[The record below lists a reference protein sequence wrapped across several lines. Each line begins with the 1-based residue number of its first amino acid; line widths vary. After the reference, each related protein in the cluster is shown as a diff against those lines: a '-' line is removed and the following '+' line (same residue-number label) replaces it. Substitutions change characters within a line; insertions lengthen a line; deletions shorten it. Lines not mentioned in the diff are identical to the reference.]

1 VNVEAPARTPIPAP
15 PAGSSRPAGGVTS
28 GQVSPGSYGDRCGA
42 VAGGAA
48 WRARQGGRLAT
59 GGTTEGRLGC
69 RANQGCE
76 VSSLSVTGEEPGR
89 TAEVPRNGAVGFRLR
104 RSGTMAASGGAFL
117 NPLPHPR
124 GHPDPTTDQGSS
136 VSPTPADAPQ
146 QRFAVVAHVN
156 SGQPLGPLSPDV
168 PSKLVAGPLRVLWGR
183 MPFMGEDAEA
193 EITGDEEL
201 PQGPFGSISFANSG
215 AGPSGEA
222 RVASRLRMVRT
233 GFPAGP
239 GSLGRGSVGGRPR
252 CGRRAACPP
261 APSG

>member
-1 VNVEAPARTPIPAP
+1 VFPAPAVRDEGGIRVAP
-15 PAGSSRPAGGVTS
+15 GGVLES
-28 GQVSPGSYGDRCGA
+28 
-42 VAGGAA
+42 
-48 WRARQGGRLAT
+48 
-59 GGTTEGRLGC
+59 
-69 RANQGCE
+69 
-76 VSSLSVTGEEPGR
+76 
-89 TAEVPRNGAVGFRLR
+89 
-104 RSGTMAASGGAFL
+104 ASA
-117 NPLPHPR
+117 PR

-168 PSKLVAGPLRVLWGR
+168 PSKLVAVPLQVLWGR

>member
-1 VNVEAPARTPIPAP
+1 VIVVVPLQ
-15 PAGSSRPAGGVTS
+15 AG
-28 GQVSPGSYGDRCGA
+28 
-42 VAGGAA
+42 
-48 WRARQGGRLAT
+48 L
-59 GGTTEGRLGC
+59 LG
-69 RANQGCE
+69 
-76 VSSLSVTGEEPGR
+76 EPGR
-89 TAEVPRNGAVGFRLR
+89 AAGLR
-104 RSGTMAASGGAFL
+104 RAGQPRGAWAAERTRAVRSAASRSLVKSRAEPPKFPGMALCVSGSGGQGTMAASGWPRGAFL

-124 GHPDPTTDQGSS
+124 GRSDPTTDQGSS
-136 VSPTPADAPQ
+136 VSPTPADARQ